1 MRTAGIALIAVAL
14 AALAAVLLAWI
25 RRGPRDTPG
34 VAILRLIN
42 DVYTILWH
50 RVRWEPGPPASPIP
64 IDGPV
69 IVVANHQSAVDPMVL
84 AAATR
89 RLVRFLMAREYYQTF
104 GLEWLF
110 RTAGEIPVNRDGSD
124 LGATKTAL
132 KVLRDG
138 GVIGI
143 FPQGGIRESGFEEE
157 ADGKAGVALLALRTG
172 AQVVPAFISGTP
184 IRESVFLTML
194 IPSRS
199 RIRFGEPLRFAPAG
213 KKITREQIDQATR
226 KILEAIAILRPRLS
240 S

>member
-1 MRTAGIALIAVAL
+1 MSAAGVTLIAVTL
-14 AALAAVLLAWI
+14 AAPTAAFVAWI
-25 RRGPRDTPG
+25 RRGPRDSLG
-34 VAILRLIN
+34 IASLRLLN
-42 DVYTILWH
+42 DLYTGLWH
-50 RVRWEPGPPASPIP
+50 GVRWEPPPPASPIP

-69 IVVANHQSAVDPMVL
+69 IVVANHRSAADPMVL
-84 AAATR
+84 AASTR
-89 RLVRFLMAREYYQTF
+89 RLVRFLMAREYYQVF

-110 RTAGEIPVNRDGSD
+110 RLAGEIPVNRDGSD

-143 FPQGGIRESGFEEE
+143 FPQGGIREEGFQEE

-199 RIRFGEPLRFAPAG
+199 RIRFGAPLRFAPAG
-213 KKITREQIDQATR
+213 KKVTREEIDDAAR
-226 KILEAIAILRPRLS
+226 AILEAVASLRPTGD
-240 S
+240 